1 MLRKHK
7 ITVLWCK
14 GYREGGKMTYSN
26 EQRLQ
31 AALENINS
39 PFELKIAAAKAIF
52 RVSGKQG
59 FDALLRLVENGSED
73 HTALKWLVS
82 FKWPSAL
89 DTSAAV
95 PILEQ
100 RMEEASDAAAQWF
113 ALKGLYRFSAEPNRS
128 FYKRM
133 LADYLL
139 DEDVQ
144 LRIYAVSFFV
154 SNPEPSIIPLLALLL
169 DDENKLLSSLSQTAL
184 RNLKSPAARFALRE
198 WKR

>member
-1 MLRKHK
+1 MSF
-7 ITVLWCK
+7 
-14 GYREGGKMTYSN
+14 SN

-39 PFELKIAAAKAIF
+39 PFEQKITAAKAIF

-82 FKWPSAL
+82 FKWPSNL
-89 DTSAAV
+89 DTSAAL

-100 RMEEASDAAAQWF
+100 RMEEASDATSQWF
-113 ALKGLYRFSAEPNRS
+113 ALKGLYRFSPDPKRS
-128 FYKRM
+128 FYKRI

-169 DDENKLLSSLSQTAL
+169 DDENKFLSSLSHTAL
-184 RNLKSPAARFALRE
+184 RNLKSPAARLALCE
-198 WKR
+198 WQR